1 MLLVLPGVIFGFT
14 TAFTFH
20 AIALDGLGA
29 TTAIGQSYTPIKENP
44 APSFVLLL
52 IVAVE
57 MQIGDPNAA

>member
-29 TTAIGQSYTPIKENP
+29 TTAIGQSYTLIKENP